1 MSLFDNLNQ
10 ANQVGR
16 INPQQALQQ
25 LRSNPAAVLKK
36 AGLNVPDTMKDPQQ
50 IVNHLLQSGQVSNQR
65 LQMAQRMMGM
75 FGRR

>member
-10 ANQVGR
+10 TNQGGR
-16 INPQQALQQ
+16 INPQQALAQ
-25 LRSNPAAVLKK
+25 LREDPAGTLKA
-36 AGLNVPDTMKDPQQ
+36 AGLNIPAGLNNPQQ